1 MTISTLEQVE
11 EMRRMGSESVTKDF
25 DFKRDYP
32 SPGMHVAFDAEHIT
46 WGEARE
52 FFCDVLKLV
61 VERGWV
67 VKDFYFEQMMYDM
80 DEE

>member
-1 MTISTLEQVE
+1 MTIISTMEQVE
-11 EMRRMGSESVTKDF
+11 EMRRESATDYF
-25 DFKRDYP
+25 DFKHDYP
-32 SPGMHVAFDAEHIT
+32 NPGMHVAFDAEHIT

-52 FFCDVLKLV
+52 FFCDVLKLA

-67 VKDFYFEQMMYDM
+67 VKDYYFEQMMYDM